1 MSCNRAETYI
11 RNQADGERPFP
22 LTYSCIEPHVPFVC
36 PEPFYSM
43 YDPEEMVLPENHSD
57 ESGQRWLQRADWQLH
72 SALEFSLTELKTVWA
87 RYLGTVSFID
97 HLMGRLLG
105 AMSDTGQLDNTLF
118 IFTSDHGDMMA
129 SHSLLLKGASLY
141 EELIRLP
148 LIVRLPAAM
157 RSGGINHRCDG
168 LVSQADIVPTI
179 LSICGLPHQQEVEGV
194 DFSPLLTGE
203 AESVRDAVQAE
214 FHSTSWTD
222 PMSPL
227 RMWRTEDWK
236 YVESQAGDNELYH
249 LAQDP
254 GETCNLADDP
264 HHAAV
269 RAELAATLH
278 DWCRRSGDAWPEV
291 ATPAAEDMQDV
302 GWKLKVVE
310 RPKWF
315 QGRQVPDLE
324 TRL

>member
-1 MSCNRAETYI
+1 
-11 RNQADGERPFP
+11 
-22 LTYSCIEPHVPFVC
+22 
-36 PEPFYSM
+36 M